1 MELNIINIKVI
12 ILYIFQYS
20 FNNSNSDVLPQLV
33 VASLLAIDGFKD
45 YITSIEVKYN
55 NEENYYYLNVVLNN
69 TLTSLDIL
77 LLNEVIL
84 WTAITNGYITQ

>member
-1 MELNIINIKVI
+1 MDN
-12 ILYIFQYS
+12 IFQYS

-45 YITSIEVKYN
+45 YITSIEVIYN
-55 NEENYYYLNVVLNN
+55 NEENYYYLNVVFNN

>member
-1 MELNIINIKVI
+1 MDN
-12 ILYIFQYS
+12 IFQYS

-45 YITSIEVKYN
+45 YITSIEVIYN
-55 NEENYYYLNVVLNN
+55 NEENYYYLNVVFNDNLSE
-69 TLTSLDIL
+69 LEIM

-84 WTAITNGYITQ
+84 WTAVSNGYIT

>member
-1 MELNIINIKVI
+1 MDN
-12 ILYIFQYS
+12 IFQYS

-33 VASLLAIDGFKD
+33 VTSLLAIDGFKD
-45 YITSIEVKYN
+45 YITSIEVIYN
-55 NEENYYYLNVVLNN
+55 NEENYYYLNVVFNN

-84 WTAITNGYITQ
+84 WTEVSNGYITQ

>member
-1 MELNIINIKVI
+1 MDN
-12 ILYIFQYS
+12 IFQYS

-33 VASLLAIDGFKD
+33 VPSLLAIDGFKD
-45 YITSIEVKYN
+45 YITSIEVIYN
-55 NEENYYYLNVVLNN
+55 NEENYYYLNVVFNN

>member
-1 MELNIINIKVI
+1 MDN
-12 ILYIFQYS
+12 IFQYS

-45 YITSIEVKYN
+45 YITSIEVIYD
-55 NEENYYYLNVVLNN
+55 NEENYYYLNVVFNN

-77 LLNEVIL
+77 LLNDVIL
-84 WTAITNGYITQ
+84 RTAITNGYITQ